1 MMIWIILAVA
11 VMAFGI
17 WMCVKPYFPT
27 ALAAYAG
34 LWILKASGA
43 IDASA
48 SLMTAW
54 GIAVIILLL
63 IDYMQPP
70 AISKATNGTMFFT
83 IGAMAGTAVGL
94 NFMSQAGIVICVAAG
109 VVFGGLAY
117 SRSVS
122 GRALRFPSVRFFQ
135 YLCAKGFPIAVT
147 FSIIGVAVLLWVIR
161 HYPAFALEKM

>member
-17 WMCVKPYFPT
+17 WMCVKPYFPA

-70 AISKATNGTMFFT
+70 A
-83 IGAMAGTAVGL
+83 MAGTAVGL

-122 GRALRFPSVRFFQ
+122 GRALGFPSVRFFQ